1 MEKLPAGGC
10 TQERSQEESSIS
22 SPLTLSESACQRTHL
37 LFAEVYFLLYNLVCS
52 LPGALIPE
60 CPQITLAAYEP
71 TTNAVIS
78 PLGRPGSWHIL
89 WFWPQFQY
97 PPLEKLLISLL
108 KAWHHCH
115 TTTYCR
121 HYNPCQTFPC
131 QTLELV
137 RSKPRSQS
145 TESSPPNHVRTQKGL
160 NSSSAVTLTQGAL
173 H

>member
-37 LFAEVYFLLYNLVCS
+37 LFTEVYFLLYNLVCS
-52 LPGALIPE
+52 LPGALIPG
-60 CPQITLAAYEP
+60 CPQITLAAYDP

-108 KAWHHCH
+108 KPGTTVIQPLTAD
-115 TTTYCR
+115 TTTCVRLSPAKPLSWYGASLGVR
-121 HYNPCQTFPC
+121 AQRALPQT
-131 QTLELV
+131 TWG
-137 RSKPRSQS
+137 
-145 TESSPPNHVRTQKGL
+145 PN
-160 NSSSAVTLTQGAL
+160 AV
-173 H
+173 